1 MHFQIHGDRALLFRG
16 VDTAE
21 HSDWLVHGVLRP
33 CPGGMEFGKHLAVH
47 VDHALAWRRI
57 LPTDQAFPIDVAKS
71 LDFLGPRLD
80 GIGPAYFATYRQ
92 LEVAI
97 ITEVPK

>member
-1 MHFQIHGDRALLFRG
+1 

-21 HSDWLVHGVLRP
+21 YRDWLVHGILRP

-57 LPTDQAFPIDVAKS
+57 LPTDQDDDPPRVLQVSFPIDVAKS